1 MTIPAC
7 MDWPRSFSAS
17 RWRPALPDE
26 AKYREISF
34 WRILRFAAC
43 CGPMNRSGKIHALLS
58 TARVANIPSVVS
70 NVWLGVSIA
79 GYLGGWCSFSHPWSA
94 AARLALAGVLLY
106 VSGNFLNDWADRAW
120 DLKNRPERALPR
132 GLFPPG
138 FYLRVAAVCAAGG
151 IFLSAVTSPASAAV
165 AVAIL
170 CMVAIYTCWH
180 KRSPWAVVAMGL
192 CRALLPVMGAVG
204 FSGVFLVQ
212 TIPPHSGMIGACA
225 LGLFCHIAGLSL
237 SARYEAMP
245 NPPAR
250 ISNLARILFITAAA
264 AVSYAIYQ
272 WRFDSVLFV
281 VAGLLPYCLWTILS
295 LSVWRKPVSRHVS
308 RLLAGIPLIDWMV
321 LLPLSLS
328 SLAMTNLAG
337 TSPFT
342 AACLFVP
349 PLAFVSALLLQR
361 LAPAT

>member
-1 MTIPAC
+1 
-7 MDWPRSFSAS
+7 
-17 RWRPALPDE
+17 
-26 AKYREISF
+26 
-34 WRILRFAAC
+34 
-43 CGPMNRSGKIHALLS
+43 MNRSGKIHALLS

-70 NVWLGVSIA
+70 NVWLGVAIA

-106 VSGNFLNDWADRAW
+106 VSGNFLNDWMDRAW
-120 DLKNRPERALPR
+120 DLKSRPERALPR

-138 FYLRVAAVCAAGG
+138 LYLGVAAVCAAGG

-165 AVAIL
+165 AVVIL
-170 CMVAIYTCWH
+170 CMVVIYTYWH

-204 FSGVFLVQ
+204 FSAVFLEQ
-212 TIPPHSGMIGACA
+212 AIPPYSGMIGACA

-237 SARYEAMP
+237 SARYETMP

-250 ISNLARILFITAAA
+250 ISNLARLLFITAAA
-264 AVSYAIYQ
+264 AVSYSTYQ
-272 WRFDSVLFV
+272 WRVDFV
-281 VAGLLPYCLWTILS
+281 WFMVAGLFPYGLWTVLS
-295 LSVWRKPVSRHVS
+295 LSIWRKPVSRHVS
-308 RLLAGIPLIDWMV
+308 RLLAGIPLIDWMA
-321 LLPLSLS
+321 LLPLSLP
-328 SLAMTNLAG
+328 SLAMTG
-337 TSPFT
+337 TPPFT
-342 AACLFVP
+342 AACLLIP

>member
-1 MTIPAC
+1 M
-7 MDWPRSFSAS
+7 
-17 RWRPALPDE
+17 L
-26 AKYREISF
+26 
-34 WRILRFAAC
+34 AA
-43 CGPMNRSGKIHALLS
+43 PMNHQGKLHALLS

-70 NVWLGVSIA
+70 NVWLGVAVA
-79 GYLGGWCSFSHPWSA
+79 GYLGGWCSFSQPWSA

-138 FYLRVAAVCAAGG
+138 LYLGVAAVCAAGG
-151 IFLSAVTSPASAAV
+151 IFLSAVTSLASAAL
-165 AVAIL
+165 AVGIL
-170 CMVAIYTCWH
+170 GMVAIYTYWH

-204 FSGVFLVQ
+204 FSAVFLGQ
-212 TIPPHSGMIGACA
+212 GDWLSLRLPTGQLFEIRAGCPFIPPYSGMVGACA

-245 NPPAR
+245 TPPAG
-250 ISNLARILFITAAA
+250 ISNLARLLFITAAG
-264 AVSYAIYQ
+264 AVSYATYQ
-272 WRFDSVLFV
+272 WHVDSVWFV
-281 VAGLLPYCLWTILS
+281 VAGFFPYGLWTFLS
-295 LSVWRKPVSRHVS
+295 LSLWRKPVSRHVS

-321 LLPLSLS
+321 LLPLSLP
-328 SLAMTNLAG
+328 SLAVAG
-337 TSPFT
+337 MPPFT
-342 AACLFVP
+342 AACLLLP

>member
-1 MTIPAC
+1 MAVAPV
-7 MDWPRSFSAS
+7 S
-17 RWRPALPDE
+17 RM
-26 AKYREISF
+26 
-34 WRILRFAAC
+34 LR
-43 CGPMNRSGKIHALLS
+43 PMNRSGKIHALLS

-70 NVWLGVSIA
+70 NVWLGVAIA

-138 FYLRVAAVCAAGG
+138 LYLGGATVCAAGG
-151 IFLSAVTSPASAAV
+151 IFLSAVTSLASAVV
-165 AVAIL
+165 AVVIL
-170 CMVAIYTCWH
+170 CMIAIYTYWH

-204 FSGVFLVQ
+204 FSAVFQGQVDWTGLQLPTGQWFEIQVASPYF
-212 TIPPHSGMIGACA
+212 PPFSGMLGACA
-225 LGLFCHIAGLSL
+225 FGLFCHIAGLSL

-250 ISNLARILFITAAA
+250 ISKLARILFTTAAA
-264 AVSYAIYQ
+264 AVAHAIYR
-272 WRFDSVLFV
+272 WHIDSVLFM
-281 VAGLLPYCLWTILS
+281 VAGLVPYGLWTALS

-308 RLLAGIPLIDWMV
+308 RLLAGIPLIDWMA
-321 LLPLSLS
+321 LLPLSLP

-337 TSPFT
+337 MEPFT

-349 PLAFVSALLLQR
+349 PLAFISALLLQR

>member
-1 MTIPAC
+1 
-7 MDWPRSFSAS
+7 
-17 RWRPALPDE
+17 
-26 AKYREISF
+26 
-34 WRILRFAAC
+34 
-43 CGPMNRSGKIHALLS
+43 MNRSGKIHALLS

-70 NVWLGVSIA
+70 NVWLGVAIA

-106 VSGNFLNDWADRAW
+106 VSGNFLNDWMDRAW
-120 DLKNRPERALPR
+120 DLKSRPERALPR

-138 FYLRVAAVCAAGG
+138 LYLGVAAVCAAGG

-165 AVAIL
+165 AVVIL
-170 CMVAIYTCWH
+170 CMVVIYTYWH

-204 FSGVFLVQ
+204 FSAVFPGQGDWLSLRLPTGQ
-212 TIPPHSGMIGACA
+212 LFEILADSAFFPPYSGMIGACA

-237 SARYEAMP
+237 SARYEALP
-245 NPPAR
+245 NPPAS
-250 ISNLARILFITAAA
+250 ISNLARILFVTAAT
-264 AVSYAIYQ
+264 AVSYAVYQ
-272 WRFDSVLFV
+272 WRVGSVLFML
-281 VAGLLPYCLWTILS
+281 AGLFPYCLWTVLS

-308 RLLAGIPLIDWMV
+308 RLLAGIPLIDWMA
-321 LLPLSLS
+321 LLPLSLP
-328 SLAMTNLAG
+328 SLAMTG
-337 TSPFT
+337 TLPFT